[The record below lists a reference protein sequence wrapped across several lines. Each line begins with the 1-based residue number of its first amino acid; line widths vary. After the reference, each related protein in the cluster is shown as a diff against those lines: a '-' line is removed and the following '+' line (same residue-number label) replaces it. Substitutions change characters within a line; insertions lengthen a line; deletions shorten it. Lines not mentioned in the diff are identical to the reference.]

1 MHSTAY
7 RALFQSLTRHDDQ
20 PGIFSWQAR
29 RGGDVWMGQ
38 LRTLMKSINKW
49 NVSLD
54 VSTVCKTLRSKATA
68 LIQVAYFSLMCRMSI
83 VGAANSGV

>member
-1 MHSTAY
+1 
-7 RALFQSLTRHDDQ
+7 
-20 PGIFSWQAR
+20 
-29 RGGDVWMGQ
+29 MGQ